1 MRHLLSAIILIAGII
16 GLTSSSPFRA
26 VKMKMEI
33 RE

>member
-16 GLTSSSPFRA
+16 GLTSPPPFRA
-26 VKMKMEI
+26 VKMKI